1 MFHAFAALAVSSV
14 TTGCAS
20 TGSVTRPAAPMLVA
34 SDKAL
39 VLPPPGGPAIV
50 GVIER
55 PRGNGIEQ
63 TITLAT
69 TSRVSGENYVKIEFF
84 GPDRGPG
91 QTVAFRTISEG
102 GIRREAAA
110 AIPGV
115 RLTRR
120 MTFLQNSYGPFAYAV
135 GRSTFADTCVYA
147 WQQIRAGSTSSGIG
161 RGFGMIQVRWRLCDA
176 HASEELLLSAIYGY
190 TIVGTFSGSQWN
202 PFGEPKSPD
211 PRVGLT
217 GHPIYPVAGSPTG
230 SIPIGYAG
238 GIDLS
243 PRPSAV
249 PRSEPARVQTPQAAD
264 TDGGV
269 RSVPRVPTPDALR
282 QGSVGGAS
290 AARPQAN
297 GATPTVTVPSPETIL
312 LQNGD

>member
-1 MFHAFAALAVSSV
+1 
-14 TTGCAS
+14 
-20 TGSVTRPAAPMLVA
+20 MLVA
-34 SDKAL
+34 SEKAL

-55 PRGNGIEQ
+55 PRGNGVEQ
-63 TITLAT
+63 TVTLAT
-69 TSRVSGENYVKIEFF
+69 TSRVPGENYIRIEFF
-84 GPDRGPG
+84 GPDGGAG

-120 MTFLQNSYGPFAYAV
+120 TTFLQNSYGPFSYAV
-135 GRSTFADTCVYA
+135 GRSTFTDTCLYA
-147 WQQIRAGSTSSGIG
+147 WQQIRASTTSSGIG

-176 HASEELLLSAIYGY
+176 HASEEQLLSAIYGY
-190 TIVGTFSGSQWN
+190 TIIGTFSGSQWN

-211 PRVGLT
+211 PRLGLT
-217 GHPIYPVAGSPTG
+217 GHPIYPASGSPTG

-249 PRSEPARVQTPQAAD
+249 TRPEPVRMQSPQAAD
-264 TDGGV
+264 TDGRA
-269 RSVPRVPTPDALR
+269 RSVPRVPSPDAMR
-282 QGSVGGAS
+282 QGPVNGS
-290 AARPQAN
+290 ATARPQAN
-297 GATPTVTVPSPETIL
+297 GTAPAVTVPSPETIL